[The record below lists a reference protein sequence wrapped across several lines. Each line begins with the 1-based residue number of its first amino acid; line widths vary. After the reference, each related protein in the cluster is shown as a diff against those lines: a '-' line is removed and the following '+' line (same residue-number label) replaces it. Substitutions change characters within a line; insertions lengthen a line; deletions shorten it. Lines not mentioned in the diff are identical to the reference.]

1 MNPPPP
7 NHPKKRKVNRA
18 YHLFH
23 LFKRNKENIPWG
35 IWIIPTVS
43 PATRSASR
51 YFRMLYF
58 FIIPQNGKSSVQKAR
73 ESSRVHVHFGI
84 FSPIFFN
91 TFVNLKVVL
100 MFLRTF
106 SWDFFRTWVR
116 NFPLGR
122 FNSIKVF
129 RTSGSILFKVKCHKS
144 KKKYYSNHTMFLEVL
159 TLFLVESSYL

>member
-1 MNPPPP
+1 
-7 NHPKKRKVNRA
+7 
-18 YHLFH
+18 
-23 LFKRNKENIPWG
+23 
-35 IWIIPTVS
+35 
-43 PATRSASR
+43 
-51 YFRMLYF
+51 MLYF

-106 SWDFFRTWVR
+106 SWDFFRTWAR

-129 RTSGSILFKVKCHKS
+129 RTSGSILFKVKCHNS
-144 KKKYYSNHTMFLEVL
+144 KKKILFKPYHVSWSFNFSPGVQLPIHEIGSVYASLHSPRGHALPKKNQLYQFIYLSLSL
-159 TLFLVESSYL
+159 TCFVKIKC

>member
-1 MNPPPP
+1 
-7 NHPKKRKVNRA
+7 
-18 YHLFH
+18 
-23 LFKRNKENIPWG
+23 
-35 IWIIPTVS
+35 
-43 PATRSASR
+43 
-51 YFRMLYF
+51 MLYF

-106 SWDFFRTWVR
+106 SWDFFRTWAR

-129 RTSGSILFKVKCHKS
+129 RTSGSILFRVKCHNS

-159 TLFLVESSYL
+159 TLFLVESSYLYTRVVRFTLHFTAPAGMHCRKNQLYQFIYLSLSLTCFVKIKC

>member
-1 MNPPPP
+1 M
-7 NHPKKRKVNRA
+7 HIICFTFSEIKI
-18 YHLFH
+18 
-23 LFKRNKENIPWG
+23 IPWG

-73 ESSRVHVHFGI
+73 EISRVHVHFGI

-129 RTSGSILFKVKCHKS
+129 RTSGSILFKVRRHNS
-144 KKKYYSNHTMFLEVL
+144 KKNTIQTTPCFLK
-159 TLFLVESSYL
+159 F

>member
-1 MNPPPP
+1 
-7 NHPKKRKVNRA
+7 
-18 YHLFH
+18 
-23 LFKRNKENIPWG
+23 
-35 IWIIPTVS
+35 
-43 PATRSASR
+43 
-51 YFRMLYF
+51 MLYF

-122 FNSIKVF
+122 FNSIKVC
-129 RTSGSILFKVKCHKS
+129 RTSGSILFKVKCHNSKNILFKPYHVSWCFNSISLGEQLPIHESGSVYASLHSPRGHALPKKS
-144 KKKYYSNHTMFLEVL
+144 VISIYLSVTVVNMFCED
-159 TLFLVESSYL
+159 